1 VSAEDEGVEGNARMT
16 AVLGAI
22 LVVAFAA
29 EGVTVLS
36 VNQLFTWHVFVGLFI
51 VPVVCVKLATTGY
64 RFANYYKGTPPY
76 RRKGAPHPIL
86 RISAPLL
93 VLSTVSLLAAGI
105 VALAV
110 GPRHSDTW
118 ITIHQGSAIAW
129 ATLVVV
135 HVIGH
140 ALETW
145 RLTNAE
151 VRAKPPL
158 PRRRARTAV
167 VAGGFVVGL
176 ILGVASLS
184 WTDAWKNRE
193 KHRDGASPSAVV
205 RPNLVED
212 DDALG

>member
-1 VSAEDEGVEGNARMT
+1 VSAEEEGVEGNARMT
-16 AVLGAI
+16 ALLGAV
-22 LVVAFAA
+22 LLVAFAA

-36 VNQLFTWHVFVGLFI
+36 VNQLFTWHVFIGLFV

-64 RFANYYKGTPPY
+64 RFFHYYRGKAPY
-76 RRKGAPHPIL
+76 LRKGAPHPIL
-86 RISAPLL
+86 RITAPLL
-93 VLSTVSLLAAGI
+93 VVSTISLLAAGI

-129 ATLVVV
+129 VTLVAV

-151 VRAKPPL
+151 VRSQPPI
-158 PRRRARTAV
+158 PRRGARTAV
-167 VAGGFVVGL
+167 VAAGLVIGL
-176 ILGVASLS
+176 ILGTASLG
-184 WTDAWKNRE
+184 WTDAWKSRE
-193 KHRDGASPSAVV
+193 KRGAGVSPSEC
-205 RPNLVED
+205 VEHPPG
-212 DDALG
+212 LC